1 MNPGKKTQRLGSIR
15 TRIALL
21 YSVLLF
27 GLVAIVLGVIYLS
40 FSESLSDEKIS
51 QQHLEIEQVDL
62 NKDGSS
68 PFEEIDELILF
79 EENVNRNA
87 VEQLRDYIFLALAGL
102 LLISLTVGWYVAGIV
117 LKPIKHISFAARE
130 ISATDLSKRID
141 LRGPSDELRD
151 LADTFDE
158 MLARLDKA
166 FRNQREFLEEA
177 AHELRNPLAVMRAN
191 LEVVSADPDSTIEDY
206 VAASEVASRASDR
219 MGKLVDDLLL
229 YAHHERPDLQ
239 RVNLD
244 LTELVINTVED
255 FQAEAKSS
263 EVLLEIECD
272 SNLEVVGDHSAL
284 RRAFANILSNSI
296 RVSEK
301 GKHIYV
307 KAGSDKEMVWIS
319 VNDEGPGLDPED
331 SEKVFDRF
339 WKADG
344 VSAREAG
351 RSGLGL
357 AIVKT
362 IVETHGGRSTVRS
375 TKGEGSTFT
384 IWLPRLIKG

>member
-27 GLVAIVLGVIYLS
+27 GLAAIVLGVIYLS

-51 QQHLEIEQVDL
+51 QQHLEIEQADL

-319 VNDEGPGLDPED
+319 VKDEGPGLDPED
-331 SEKVFDRF
+331 SKKVFDRF

>member
-27 GLVAIVLGVIYLS
+27 GLAAIVLGVIYLS
-40 FSESLSDEKIS
+40 FSESLSDENIS
-51 QQHLEIEQVDL
+51 QQHLEIEQADL
-62 NKDGSS
+62 YKDGSS

-375 TKGEGSTFT
+375 IKVEGSTFT

>member
-1 MNPGKKTQRLGSIR
+1 M
-15 TRIALL
+15 
-21 YSVLLF
+21 LLF
-27 GLVAIVLGVIYLS
+27 GLAAIILGVIYLS

-51 QQHLEIEQVDL
+51 QQYLEVEQVDA
-62 NKDGSS
+62 NKDRSS
-68 PFEEIDELILF
+68 SFEEIDELILF

-87 VEQLRDYIFLALAGL
+87 VEELRDYIFLALAGL
-102 LLISLTVGWYVAGIV
+102 LLISLIVGWYVAGIV

-158 MLARLDKA
+158 MLTRLDKA

-191 LEVVSADPDSTIEDY
+191 LEVVSADPDSTIEDF
-206 VAASEVASRASDR
+206 VAASEVAGRASDR

-263 EVLLEIECD
+263 EVLLGVECD
-272 SNLEVVGDHSAL
+272 SDLEVVGDSSAL

-307 KAGSDKEMVWIS
+307 KAGNDAEMVWIS
-319 VNDEGPGLDPED
+319 VSDEGPGLDSED

-339 WKADG
+339 WKGDE

>member
-27 GLVAIVLGVIYLS
+27 GLAAIVLGVIYLS

-51 QQHLEIEQVDL
+51 QQHLEIEQADL
-62 NKDGSS
+62 SKDGSS